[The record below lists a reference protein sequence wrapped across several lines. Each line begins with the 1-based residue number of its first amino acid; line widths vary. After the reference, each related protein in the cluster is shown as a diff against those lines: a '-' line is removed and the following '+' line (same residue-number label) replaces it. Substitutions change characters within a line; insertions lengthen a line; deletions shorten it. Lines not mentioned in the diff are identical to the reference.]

1 MENNTTKKHMSN
13 KIQEWLTKQNRFAL
27 IRTSRNFQRKYI

>member
-1 MENNTTKKHMSN
+1 MKDKELKSLMEWA
-13 KIQEWLTKQNRFAL
+13 EKQNRFAL